1 MRHVETRYGIF
12 AGCFASPE
20 DAAPARGSVRRGC
33 RRVQTEAGGRA
44 RTTSRPNRRPATATT
59 TIATARSTRTS
70 NARVA
75 RRPGSVKR
83 APRRARMEAGA
94 TARATSHRSRRR
106 VMATTTTAMATPTR
120 GGASVVEHGRVVSRA
135 ALAPISPRV
144 NAAAEA
150 ERRKVVSAIR
160 RHVVATTG

>member
-1 MRHVETRYGIF
+1 MLCLTRRCGTGKGLCQKGMQTCSDGSWGTCENNVEAEQETCDGNDNDCDGSVDEDLERSCGTST
-12 AGCFASPE
+12 GQCEKGTETCSNGSWGNCQGNVSPE
-20 DAAPARGSVRRGC
+20 QETCDGHDNDCDGD
-33 RRVQTEAGGRA
+33 TDE
-44 RTTSRPNRRPATATT
+44 
-59 TIATARSTRTS
+59 
-70 NARVA
+70 
-75 RRPGSVKR
+75 
-83 APRRARMEAGA
+83 
-94 TARATSHRSRRR
+94 
-106 VMATTTTAMATPTR
+106 